1 VVCLHSDR
9 PVSGLVSEPLLV
21 SLLDYLPMPHWSTVV
36 IQPNILTYRCGGSI
50 GIVGSFTNKRT
61 NAPISRFTLR
71 FKNSIKENLLP
82 KQVVNLTIGVI
93 EVNEL

>member
-1 VVCLHSDR
+1 MSD
-9 PVSGLVSEPLLV
+9 LLAA
-21 SLLDYLPMPHWSTVV
+21 LLDYLPMPHWSTVV

-50 GIVGSFTNKRT
+50 GIAGSFINQRT

-71 FKNSIKENLLP
+71 VKNTIKENLLP
-82 KQVVNLTIGVI
+82 KQVVNLTIGVL